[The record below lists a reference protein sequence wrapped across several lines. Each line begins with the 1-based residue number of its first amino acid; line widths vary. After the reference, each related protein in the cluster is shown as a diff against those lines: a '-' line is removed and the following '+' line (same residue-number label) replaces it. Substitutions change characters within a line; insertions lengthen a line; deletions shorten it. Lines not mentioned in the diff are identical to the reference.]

1 MFLLEFFQNDVSLL
15 RNFAT
20 ALIVPFLLT
29 SFLFYSLVLAPPPLQ
44 QLLDKKI
51 EEFTFDSNSILED
64 RVLEKTEDRIEVR
77 SSS

>member
-1 MFLLEFFQNDVSLL
+1 MYPCYETLLQLWLYLFFLLLFFFIL
-15 RNFAT
+15 
-20 ALIVPFLLT
+20 
-29 SFLFYSLVLAPPPLQ
+29 SFSPPPPLQ

-64 RVLEKTEDRIEVR
+64 RVLEKTKDRIEVR